1 MDYEIVIPV
10 LISFAISAILGPIVI
25 PFLKRLKV
33 GQTERKELESH
44 LKKNGTPTMGG
55 LMILASIIITSLFY
69 VKDYPRIIP
78 ILFMT
83 VGFGV
88 IGFLDDYLKVVLR
101 RSDGLLP
108 WQKMILQFIVTTVF
122 AVYMVRY
129 SGIELTMLI
138 PFSGG
143 KYLNIGWLAIPLL
156 YFAVI
161 GTVNGVNFTDGV
173 DGLVSSVTIMV
184 ATFFSVVAIGT
195 NAGIAPITCAVAG
208 ALLGFLLFNV
218 YPASVF
224 MGDTGSL
231 ALGGFVVATAYMLQM
246 PLYILIVGLIYLA
259 EVISVKSGVAA
270 AELLRKK
277 GITFVL
283 FDGNKDLDVTA
294 LIEKNPVF
302 AGAEILLG
310 ELAPEDMARIDLV
323 VLSPGV
329 PTDLPMV
336 NELRN
341 RQIPIWGEIELAY
354 HFAKGRIIAIT
365 GTNGKTTTTSLVG
378 EIMANY
384 FDDVKVV
391 GNIGIPYTSVAADTT
406 EDTVTVAE
414 ISSFQLETTH
424 EFAPEVTA
432 ILNITPDHLNRH
444 HTMECYIE
452 TKESITKNQ
461 TAGDTCVL
469 NYEDEVLRRFG
480 ETLQTKVVFFSSKRR
495 LEKGL
500 YLDGEDIF
508 YADGT
513 TDTKVINVNELNIL
527 GKHNYENVMAAV
539 GMSVSFGVPMDKI
552 VEVLKRFQAV
562 EHRIEYVTEKRGV
575 KFYNDSK
582 GTNPDAAIQ
591 GIRAMNRPTL
601 LIGGGYDKQSEYDEW
616 IESFDGKVKK
626 LVLIGQTKEKIAE
639 CAKKHGFEDVILCDT
654 FEEAIDTCYANAV
667 SGDAVLLSPACASW
681 GMFANYEERGRIF
694 KEYVRNLAE

>member
-1 MDYEIVIPV
+1 MEFTEKKV
-10 LISFAISAILGPIVI
+10 LVF
-25 PFLKRLKV
+25 
-33 GQTERKELESH
+33 
-44 LKKNGTPTMGG
+44 GT
-55 LMILASIIITSLFY
+55 
-69 VKDYPRIIP
+69 
-78 ILFMT
+78 
-83 VGFGV
+83 
-88 IGFLDDYLKVVLR
+88 
-101 RSDGLLP
+101 
-108 WQKMILQFIVTTVF
+108 
-122 AVYMVRY
+122 
-129 SGIELTMLI
+129 GI
-138 PFSGG
+138 
-143 KYLNIGWLAIPLL
+143 
-156 YFAVI
+156 
-161 GTVNGVNFTDGV
+161 
-173 DGLVSSVTIMV
+173 
-184 ATFFSVVAIGT
+184 
-195 NAGIAPITCAVAG
+195 
-208 ALLGFLLFNV
+208 
-218 YPASVF
+218 
-224 MGDTGSL
+224 
-231 ALGGFVVATAYMLQM
+231 
-246 PLYILIVGLIYLA
+246 
-259 EVISVKSGVAA
+259 SGVAA
-270 AELLRKK
+270 ANLLENA
-277 GITFVL
+277 GAEVIL
-283 FDGNKDLDVTA
+283 FDGNEKLDKAHVLENFTESKTPELYVGVLPEEVEKDL
-294 LIEKNPVF
+294 
-302 AGAEILLG
+302 
-310 ELAPEDMARIDLV
+310 DLV

-329 PTDLPMV
+329 PVDLPLV
-336 NELRN
+336 LRLKEAGL
-341 RQIPIWGEIELAY
+341 PIWGEIELAY
-354 HFAKGRIIAIT
+354 RCKKGDVLAIT
-365 GTNGKTTTTSLVG
+365 GTNGKTTTTALLG
-378 EIMANY
+378 EIMKTAY
-384 FDDVKVV
+384 PHVHVV
-391 GNIGIPYTSVAADTT
+391 GNIGIPYTGVVTEDTD
-406 EDTVTVAE
+406 DTVTVAE
-414 ISSFQLETTH
+414 ISSFQLETIDA
-424 EFAPEVTA
+424 FCPCVSA

-480 ETLQTKVVFFSSKRR
+480 GTLQTKVVFFSSKRR